1 MFLDF
6 AKEVLKVKKQSLTVE
21 EIWNFGNELKF
32 TNLINEMKKMSKTP
46 ISKLSI
52 ILINDIQNN
61 PHSNFISDVNYQKF
75 SLQQHFM
82 DNVSKNVI
90 KNEQYLAEQV
100 NNIEKENITKIL
112 NEKESKNMD
121 NSNNNIFLCLANRVI
136 KMKGKPLTA
145 EEIWNFGNELK
156 VTNAINNTHLK
167 DMSPILRIAIALNTD
182 IVNNPHSNFM

>member
-61 PHSNFISDVNYQKF
+61 TDSNFISDVNYQKF
-75 SLQQHFM
+75 SLHQHIM
-82 DNVSKNVI
+82 DNIPKNLI
-90 KNEQYLAEQV
+90 KNEQYLAQQV

-112 NEKESKNMD
+112 N
-121 NSNNNIFLCLANRVI
+121 
-136 KMKGKPLTA
+136 
-145 EEIWNFGNELK
+145 
-156 VTNAINNTHLK
+156 
-167 DMSPILRIAIALNTD
+167 
-182 IVNNPHSNFM
+182 